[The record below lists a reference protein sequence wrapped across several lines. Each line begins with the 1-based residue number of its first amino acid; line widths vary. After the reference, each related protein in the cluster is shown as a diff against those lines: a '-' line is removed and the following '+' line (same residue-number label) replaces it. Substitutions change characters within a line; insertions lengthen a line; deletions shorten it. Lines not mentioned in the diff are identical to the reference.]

1 MRIET
6 ERSLYAGMKHEQDR
20 EGPPPGFPELPLV
33 PGGRYTDPAF
43 LALEEQF
50 LWKRSWLYAL
60 HVDELPRPGSYRLW
74 RKTGAP
80 IIIVRDRESRIRAY
94 YNTCRHRGAP
104 LLEKE
109 QGETKGFFCRYH
121 GWTYDLAGKLTA
133 VREKRDFPHMD
144 TSCFSLNEVRCEQL
158 GNFVFINE
166 DPQAPSLLESL
177 GPIPQHLENLAFDGI
192 RHIASSSF
200 EIACNVKILLDAFL
214 ETYHLKSIHPQT
226 VDRFLDSRGT
236 HILLWP
242 HGNSMM
248 CTPHRRAEWRDPGA
262 IGMPEVTSAEQIF
275 LNQNPSYNFYP
286 NLITPPAATGT
297 PFITFWPKTARSMT
311 VDVHWFA
318 PDGAEGHELWPTRMS
333 NFERIL
339 EEDTQFAP
347 RIQESVE
354 TGGFKGIYLSY
365 QERRI
370 YHWHEELDRRIGAE
384 RVPPGLR
391 VQPMLERWVAAD

>member
-1 MRIET
+1 MRNDIEK
-6 ERSLYAGMKHEQDR
+6 SLYAGMKAEQDR
-20 EGPPPGFPELPLV
+20 EGPPPGFPEMPII

-43 LALEEQF
+43 LALEDKF
-50 LWKRSWLYAL
+50 LWKKSWLYAL
-60 HVDELPRPGSYRLW
+60 HTDELPRPGSFRLW
-74 RKTGAP
+74 KKTGAP
-80 IIIVRDRESRIRAY
+80 IIIVRDKDNAIRAF

-104 LLEKE
+104 LVERD

-121 GWTYDLAGKLTA
+121 GWSYDLGGRLLA
-133 VREKRDFPHMD
+133 VREKRDFPNMD
-144 TSCFSLNEVRCEQL
+144 ISCFGLNPVRCEQF

-166 DPQAPSLLESL
+166 DPQAEPLLASLA
-177 GPIPQHLENLAFDGI
+177 PIPSHLENLQFDRI
-192 RHIASSSF
+192 RHIQSASF

-236 HILLWP
+236 HAVLWRN
-242 HGNSMM
+242 GNSMM
-248 CTPHRRAEWRDPGA
+248 CTPHRRPDWRDPGA
-262 IGMPEVTSAEQIF
+262 VGMPEVPAIESIF
-275 LNQNPSYNFYP
+275 AHQNPSYLFYP
-286 NLITPPAATGT
+286 NLVTPPSATGT
-297 PFITFWPKTARSMT
+297 PIITFWPRTTRSME

-354 TGGFKGIYLSY
+354 TAGFKGMYVSY
-365 QERRI
+365 AERRI
-370 YHWHEELDRRIGAE
+370 YHWHEELDRRIGAANIPE
-384 RVPPGLR
+384 TLR
-391 VQPMLERWVAAD
+391 VKPVLGAYYAVE